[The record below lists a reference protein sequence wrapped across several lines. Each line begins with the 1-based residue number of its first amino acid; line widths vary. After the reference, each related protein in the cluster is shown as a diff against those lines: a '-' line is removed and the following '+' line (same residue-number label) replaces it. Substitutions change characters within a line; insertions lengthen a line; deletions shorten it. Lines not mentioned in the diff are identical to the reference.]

1 MKRCLVLL
9 DNVSTKQFQCCVVSQ
24 QCVHAKTWVEVSRS
38 ALRHNI
44 ENYKKILGNIAL
56 APVIKSNAYGHGM
69 ILIAQMLQQIPEVE
83 LLCVVSLSEAI
94 ELRVQGI
101 TKKILVLSIL
111 DADFVYAV
119 EYDIQLVVFDSA
131 TLKELNAL
139 ACSHKKQLRVHFK
152 FDTGLSRLG
161 VFEPVVL
168 SLVEEALMLPGIRIE
183 GIFSHLANSEQH
195 NQSFA
200 HHQINRF
207 ITFIEMLE
215 LKGIVIPAKHITCSA
230 AITALSTSHLSLAR
244 CGVGIYGLWPS
255 AANKLITQQTYPD
268 FSLKPVLQWKTK
280 PIQIKHIPAG
290 STIGYDLTYRTAHDS
305 TIAVLPVGYWDGY
318 DRGFSNKAHVVI
330 HGTTA
335 PVVGRIAMNL
345 IMVDVTHI
353 RQITLSDEVTLLGNH
368 ESISAQNLA
377 QLIDTINYEVV
388 TRINPLIKRIAVD

>member
-1 MKRCLVLL
+1 MLLDKIPAKTSHCCLV
-9 DNVSTKQFQCCVVSQ
+9 NQ
-24 QCVHAKTWVEVSRS
+24 QCGHTKTWVEVSRS

-44 ENYKKILGNIAL
+44 TNYKKILGPIAI
-56 APVIKSNAYGHGM
+56 APVIKSNAYGHGLN
-69 ILIAQMLQQIPEVE
+69 IIAQMLEQLSDVG
-83 LLCVVSLSEAI
+83 LLCVVSLTEAI
-94 ELRVQGI
+94 DLRMQGV
-101 TKKILVLSIL
+101 TKNILVLSIV
-111 DADFVYAV
+111 DADLDYAV
-119 EYDIQLVVFDSA
+119 DFDIQLVVFESI
-131 TLKELNAL
+131 TLKELNNR
-139 ACSHKKQLRVHFK
+139 ACAKKKQVRVHFK

-161 VFEPVVL
+161 VFEPMVL
-168 SLVEEALMLPGIRIE
+168 SLIEEALVMPGIIIE

-200 HHQINRF
+200 RHQINRF
-207 ITFIEMLE
+207 ITFIQMLE
-215 LKGIVIPAKHITCSA
+215 LKGIMIPTKHITCSA
-230 AITALSTSHLSLAR
+230 AITALSASHLSLAR

-255 AANKLITQQTYPD
+255 AANKLVTEQTYPE

-290 STIGYDLTYRTAHDS
+290 STIGYDLTYRTPYDA

-318 DRGFSNKAHVVI
+318 DRGFSNKARVLVR
-330 HGTTA
+330 GATA

-353 RQITLSDEVTLLGNH
+353 PGIELSDEVTLLGQH
-368 ESISAQNLA
+368 EAISAHSLA